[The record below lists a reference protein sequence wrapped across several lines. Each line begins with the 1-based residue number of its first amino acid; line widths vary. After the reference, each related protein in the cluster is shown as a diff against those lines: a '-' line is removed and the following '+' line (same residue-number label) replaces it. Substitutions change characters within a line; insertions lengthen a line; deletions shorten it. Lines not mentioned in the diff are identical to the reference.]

1 MARKTTFSK
10 RRETEGLDGQKIVRP
25 PPRIQVSQHFIYTV
39 TDHSEPCRVWCGI
52 NAPLVG
58 ACDDVKDRPD
68 SLGYFV
74 TKSIPHPGWLD
85 HWLEV
90 YCIGDVVGEAA
101 FTKMAE
107 TRPHFKFGEDLNG

>member
-1 MARKTTFSK
+1 MA
-10 RRETEGLDGQKIVRP
+10 
-25 PPRIQVSQHFIYTV
+25 RIQVSQHFIYTV
-39 TDHSEPCRVWCGI
+39 TDHSDPCRMWVGI

-58 ACDDVKDRPD
+58 DCDDVKDRPD

-90 YCIGDVVGEAA
+90 YCVGDIVGEAA

-107 TRPHFKFGEDLNG
+107 TRPHFKFGEDLRG